1 LGKYWIFILGFFV
14 SLIVAPFVIKLA
26 TKLKCGQNIL
36 SYVDKHK
43 NKQGTPTMGGVIFL
57 LSLLVCFL
65 VIFNKNS
72 RLSAIVVLVTF
83 SYGLL
88 GFLDDFLKIKL
99 KHNEGLKAYQ
109 KFIGQ
114 FGIAIII
121 ALFVY
126 YTSMVSDTI
135 ILPFGLKNLNLGW
148 GIIPFVIVFFVAVTN
163 SVNLTDGLDGLAG
176 SVSLVNVLGVALVLT
191 TVITRIELP
200 APMEEYQNLVL
211 LCFALCGGLLGY
223 LVYNFNPASIFMGDT
238 GSMFIGYMLA
248 AISVYGAVKT
258 AATVALIVP
267 AIALG
272 LPIMDTAFAIM
283 RRYSNGRPIFQ
294 PDKGHLH
301 HRLLAMGMNQKQ
313 AVLLMYGIS
322 AVLGIAAVLWAEFD
336 GFYAALI
343 IAVIITAVAVG
354 AKKIGILNDR

>member
-1 LGKYWIFILGFFV
+1 MLGKYWVFILGFFV

-43 NKQGTPTMGGVIFL
+43 SKQGTPTMGGVIFL

-65 VIFNKNS
+65 VVFNKNS

-126 YTSMVSDTI
+126 YTSMVSDAI
-135 ILPFGLKNLNLGW
+135 ILPFGLKTLNLGW
-148 GIIPFVIVFFVAVTN
+148 GIIPFVILFFVAVTN

-176 SVSLVNVLGVALVLT
+176 NVSLVNVLGVALVLT
-191 TVITRIELP
+191 TVMTRIEFP
-200 APMEEYQNLVL
+200 VPIEEYQSLVL

-238 GSMFIGYMLA
+238 GSLALGGFLASVLTFTNLYLMIFFVGIMLVVNTASVVIQVGYYKMTKKRVFKMAPLHHHFEQCGIKETKIVFCYV
-248 AISVYGAVKT
+248 AISIIMM
-258 AATVALIVP
+258 LIS
-267 AIALG
+267 I
-272 LPIMDTAFAIM
+272 I
-283 RRYSNGRPIFQ
+283 IF
-294 PDKGHLH
+294 
-301 HRLLAMGMNQKQ
+301 
-313 AVLLMYGIS
+313 
-322 AVLGIAAVLWAEFD
+322 
-336 GFYAALI
+336 
-343 IAVIITAVAVG
+343 
-354 AKKIGILNDR
+354 